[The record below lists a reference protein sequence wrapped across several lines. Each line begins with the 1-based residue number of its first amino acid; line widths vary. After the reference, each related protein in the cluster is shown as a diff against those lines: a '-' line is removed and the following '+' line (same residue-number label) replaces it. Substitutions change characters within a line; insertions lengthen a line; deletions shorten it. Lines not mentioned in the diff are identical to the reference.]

1 MLRQAIRAKKAGYD
15 GIQIHGAHLYLIS
28 QFLSKKY
35 NRRTDEYGGSEEK
48 RAKFLEE
55 IVKKIRAAI
64 GDDMIISAKID
75 FEDEASGFT
84 TSGLVT
90 TGKILEKAGI
100 DNIDVS
106 GMTVLTSKNKP
117 PVLYNET
124 KELAENVK
132 IPVTCIGGIKTYEQA
147 DFAIKTCKIEYV
159 SMVRAFMKDPELVK
173 KWKSLKK

>member
-55 IVKKIRAAI
+55 IVIKIRAAI

-75 FEDEASGFT
+75 CDDEDRGFSI
-84 TSGLVT
+84 SGLVT

-100 DNIDVS
+100 DNIEVS
-106 GMTVLTSKNKP
+106 GMTGFVSKNKP
-117 PVLYNET
+117 PVF
-124 KELAENVK
+124 
-132 IPVTCIGGIKTYEQA
+132 I
-147 DFAIKTCKIEYV
+147 
-159 SMVRAFMKDPELVK
+159 MKPRNLQK
-173 KWKSLKK
+173 M